1 MTFTWQHFMD
11 RLGEMSLGSHP
22 IPAGSSSEGS
32 AQRHPQSVAELCV
45 MWPLLCPPSPM
56 GAQLSLGELL
66 KEPQVGLQIIMQLI
80 HPEKFLSWK
89 TDEILPALALP
100 PSYHSCEPSVNALHH
115 LCELRHLRP
124 RSTHCLRGTPA
135 PLSSLQG
142 SLVSSFPEGSLE
154 YKDHVLKY
162 NTWSICFPY
171 IFHL

>member
-1 MTFTWQHFMD
+1 
-11 RLGEMSLGSHP
+11 
-22 IPAGSSSEGS
+22 
-32 AQRHPQSVAELCV
+32 
-45 MWPLLCPPSPM
+45 M
-56 GAQLSLGELL
+56 GAQLSLSELL

-142 SLVSSFPEGSLE
+142 SLVLKLPGREPRVQGPCIEVSFVFAFPIFSTSSRWPAMYFLPSG
-154 YKDHVLKY
+154 
-162 NTWSICFPY
+162 TFRMWTAWSCRSTCT
-171 IFHL
+171 L